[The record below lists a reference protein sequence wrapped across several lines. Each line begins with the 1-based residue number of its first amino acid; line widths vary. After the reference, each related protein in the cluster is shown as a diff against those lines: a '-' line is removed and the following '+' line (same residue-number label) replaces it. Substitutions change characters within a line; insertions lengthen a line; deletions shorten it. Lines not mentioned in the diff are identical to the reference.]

1 MVERDKNKIF
11 IDNDISKIK
20 NIIKRIDKETSKQII
35 NNYSNSFKEKNEIKK

>member
-20 NIIKRIDKETSKQII
+20 NIIKRIDKETSKQ
-35 NNYSNSFKEKNEIKK
+35 NK